1 MALIRKIAHKL
12 GLLEQGSAA
21 SSLWRKNYQ
30 KTLELAE
37 KTLHV
42 ASDETKEPKWDGEYW
57 SCGDLLYGYLASKK
71 LGTSRPEFISKSLI
85 PKPLTRCEMPEIT
98 REWLGKYSKDETK
111 YILSQPPCPT
121 ILIAAC
127 AGIAS
132 NTEYL
137 IETGTYLGASSLMV
151 SQAFD
156 HVYTVEADPVIAD
169 CARDLHRSAEVR
181 NISVTTGNSSQY
193 LASLEDRIIKN
204 SVVYLDAHFS
214 GGPTSRRYGET
225 PLAKELKI
233 VLGKA
238 PVICIDDIRHCGKR
252 GYPTISDIISNV
264 TTDYQVTIA
273 YDQLVLRKRGN
284 PLDGIM
290 DVKSNSRNA
299 NEF

>member
-1 MALIRKIAHKL
+1 LKDSCTMTLIRKIAHKL
-12 GLLEQGSAA
+12 GLLKQRSAA
-21 SSLWRKNYQ
+21 SSLWRKKYK

-37 KTLHV
+37 KTLQV
-42 ASDETKEPKWDGEYW
+42 ASDEAKEPKWDGEYW

-71 LGTSRPEFISKSLI
+71 LGTTRPEFISTSLI
-85 PKPLTRCEMPEIT
+85 PKPLTRCEIPEIT
-98 REWLGKYSKDETK
+98 REWLSKYTKDETN

-127 AGIAS
+127 AGITS
-132 NTEYL
+132 NAVYL

-169 CARDLHRSAEVR
+169 CARDLHRSAGVR
-181 NISVTTGNSSQY
+181 NISVTTGDSSHY
-193 LASLEDRIIKN
+193 LASLEDKIIKN

-225 PLAKELKI
+225 PLAEELKI

-238 PVICIDDIRHCGKR
+238 PVICIDDIRYCGKR
-252 GYPTISDIISNV
+252 GYPTISEIISNV
-264 TTDYQVTIA
+264 TTDYQVIIA
-273 YDQLVLRKRGN
+273 YDQIVLRKREN

-290 DVKSNSRNA
+290 GVKQ
-299 NEF
+299 